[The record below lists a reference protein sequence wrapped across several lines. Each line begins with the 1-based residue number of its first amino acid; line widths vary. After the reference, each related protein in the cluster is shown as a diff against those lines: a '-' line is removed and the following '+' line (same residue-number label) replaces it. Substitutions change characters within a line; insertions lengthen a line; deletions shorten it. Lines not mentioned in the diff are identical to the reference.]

1 MGKYNLTN
9 DMITNIRKGF
19 VKIENKYVIPV
30 SGPISII
37 KDIFTLVFRSQTDK
51 QVVITSIPDMDFGQ
65 GELS

>member
-51 QVVITSIPDMDFGQ
+51 
-65 GELS
+65 